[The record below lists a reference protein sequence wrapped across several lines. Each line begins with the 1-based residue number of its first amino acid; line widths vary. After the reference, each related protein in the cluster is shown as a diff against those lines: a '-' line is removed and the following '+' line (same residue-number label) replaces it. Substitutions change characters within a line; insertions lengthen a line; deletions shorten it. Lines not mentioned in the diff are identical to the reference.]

1 MSGEIEA
8 AIEMAED
15 WEDDGGGREHK
26 ATKAARAELAALQEE
41 NARLLGNQ
49 EAARILERD
58 CAALRADNARLRAAL
73 EGLYRHTKNNVQICG
88 LNEAARAALSTKPVG
103 ESVTPAPAGA
113 FVTLEQL
120 REIEW
125 ESEGCDMDGGEAV
138 VSSTCPACGG
148 AHPKF
153 APNRPRL
160 LGHAPDCW
168 LAAAIRDAE
177 KEKT

>member
-1 MSGEIEA
+1 MNKLYEGIDKIVAEKDAEI
-8 AIEMAED
+8 
-15 WEDDGGGREHK
+15 
-26 ATKAARAELAALQEE
+26 AELRVG
-41 NARLLGNQ
+41 NARMREALDQAGKELGVPQPGYPAPVAN
-49 EAARILERD
+49 AAKII
-58 CAALRADNARLRAAL
+58 AD
-73 EGLYRHTKNNVQICG
+73 
-88 LNEAARAALSTKPVG
+88 ALS
-103 ESVTPAPAGA
+103 TPAPAGA
-113 FVTLEQL
+113 VVTLEQL

-177 KEKT
+177 DKPC